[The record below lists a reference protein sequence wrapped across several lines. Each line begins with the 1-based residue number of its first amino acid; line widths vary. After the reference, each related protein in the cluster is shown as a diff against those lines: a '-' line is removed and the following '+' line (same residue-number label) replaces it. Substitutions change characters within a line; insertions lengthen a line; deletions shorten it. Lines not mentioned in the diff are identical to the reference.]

1 MSIDVRGEIRIL
13 KDDRGVYKT
22 TLVNKEFDDNG
33 DEVKNFMQIIVGFRK
48 GIELKNKSKI
58 EITNGFMSFFKVKSK
73 EIDGNGDVIYRKYPK
88 LIVLDFKLI
97 EDGIDEPFQY
107 SKVTNKKDNT
117 FNYSDFDVNVDDLP
131 F

>member
-73 EIDGNGDVIYRKYPK
+73 EIDENGDVIYRKYPK

-97 EDGIDEPFQY
+97 EEGIDEPFQY

>member
-22 TLVNKEFDDNG
+22 TLVNKELGDNG

-48 GIELKNKSKI
+48 GVELKNKSKI
-58 EITNGFMSFFKVKSK
+58 EITDGFMSFFKVKSK
-73 EIDGNGDVIYRKYPK
+73 EIDENGDVIYRKYPK

-97 EDGIDEPFQY
+97 EEGIDEPFQY

-117 FNYSDFDVNVDDLP
+117 FNYSDFDVNADDLP

>member
-13 KDDRGVYKT
+13 KDERGVYKT
-22 TLVNKEFDDNG
+22 TLVSKDFDENG
-33 DEVKNFMQIIVGFRK
+33 EEIKIFMQINVGFKK
-48 GIELKNKSKI
+48 GVELKNKSKI
-58 EITNGFMSFFKVKSK
+58 EITEGFISFFRMKSK
-73 EIDGNGDVIYRKYPK
+73 ENDENGEVIYRKYPK

-107 SKVTNKKDNT
+107 TKTNNKKDNT
-117 FNYSDFDVNVDDLP
+117 FNYSDFDVNADDLP

>member
-22 TLVNKEFDDNG
+22 TLVNKEWNDNG
-33 DEVKNFMQIIVGFRK
+33 DEVKNFMPMIVGFRK

-58 EITNGFMSFFKVKSK
+58 EITNGFMSFFKAKSK
-73 EIDGNGDVIYRKYPK
+73 EFDENGDVIYRKYPK
-88 LIVLDFKLI
+88 LVVLDFKLI
-97 EDGIDEPFQY
+97 EEGIDEPFQY
-107 SKVTNKKDNT
+107 SKTTNKKDNT

>member
-58 EITNGFMSFFKVKSK
+58 EITDGFMSFFKVKSK
-73 EIDGNGDVIYRKYPK
+73 EIDESGDVIYRKYPK

-107 SKVTNKKDNT
+107 SKATNKKDNT

>member
-22 TLVNKEFDDNG
+22 TLVNKEFDDKG

-73 EIDGNGDVIYRKYPK
+73 EIDENGDVIYRKYPK

-97 EDGIDEPFQY
+97 EEGIDEPFQY

>member
-22 TLVNKEFDDNG
+22 TLVNKEFNDNG

-73 EIDGNGDVIYRKYPK
+73 EIDENGDVIYRKYPK

-97 EDGIDEPFQY
+97 EEGIDEPFQY

-117 FNYSDFDVNVDDLP
+117 FNYSNFDVNVDDLP